1 MRKKSEQTGLIDS
14 FGRKIDYIR
23 ISITDRCDF
32 RCVYCMTEDM
42 SFLPRAKILTL
53 EEIALLCEI
62 FVDLGI
68 SKIRLTG
75 GEPLVRKNVIKL
87 MNNIGKLTGLK
98 ELTITTNGSQLEKY
112 SEKIKKA
119 GVSRINI
126 SLDTLD
132 EKKFKELTRTG
143 DLKNVLR
150 GIEAARLSN
159 FSRIKINSVILKNRN
174 SDEVLNLAQFAIKND
189 FDISFIEEMP
199 LGAIVEHDRAEA
211 FYPSDQ
217 IIKDLK
223 KTLTLEKSD
232 AKTNGPSRYLRVK
245 GTKTKIGFISPHSN
259 KFCSECNR
267 IRLTSEGQL
276 LLCLGQEN
284 SIDLKKLLRKKPTDK
299 SIIKNA
305 VINSIR
311 NKPKEHFF
319 ELKEQPVILRFMSHT
334 GG

>member
-75 GEPLVRKNVIKL
+75 GEPLVRKNVIEL

-299 SIIKNA
+299 SMIKNA

>member
-1 MRKKSEQTGLIDS
+1 MRKKNEQTGLIDS

-75 GEPLVRKNVIKL
+75 GEPLVRKNVIEL

>member
-1 MRKKSEQTGLIDS
+1 M
-14 FGRKIDYIR
+14 
-23 ISITDRCDF
+23 
-32 RCVYCMTEDM
+32 
-42 SFLPRAKILTL
+42 
-53 EEIALLCEI
+53 
-62 FVDLGI
+62 
-68 SKIRLTG
+68 
-75 GEPLVRKNVIKL
+75 
-87 MNNIGKLTGLK
+87 
-98 ELTITTNGSQLEKY
+98 
-112 SEKIKKA
+112 
-119 GVSRINI
+119 
-126 SLDTLD
+126 
-132 EKKFKELTRTG
+132 TRTG

-245 GTKTKIGFISPHSN
+245 GTKTNIGFISPHSN

>member
-75 GEPLVRKNVIKL
+75 GEPLVRKNVIEL

-305 VINSIR
+305 IINSIR

>member
-1 MRKKSEQTGLIDS
+1 MKNKSGQTGLIDS
-14 FGRKIDYIR
+14 FGRTIDYIR

-68 SKIRLTG
+68 KKIRLTG
-75 GEPLVRKNVIKL
+75 GEPLVRKNVIEL
-87 MNNIGKLTGLK
+87 MNNIGKLAGLK

-143 DLKNVLR
+143 DLRSVLR
-150 GIEAARLSN
+150 GIEAARQTN
-159 FSRIKINSVILKNRN
+159 FKRIKINSVILKNRN
-174 SDEVLNLAQFAIKND
+174 SDEVLKLAQFAIRND

-211 FYPSDQ
+211 FYSSDQ

-232 AKTNGPSRYLRVK
+232 VKTNGPSRYLRVK

-267 IRLTSEGQL
+267 IRLTAEGQL

-284 SIDLKKLLRKKPTDK
+284 SIDLKELLRRKPTDK
-299 SIIKNA
+299 SIIKDA
-305 VINSIR
+305 VISSIK

>member
-1 MRKKSEQTGLIDS
+1 MKNKSEQTGLIDS
-14 FGRKIDYIR
+14 FGRTIDYIR

-68 SKIRLTG
+68 KKIRLTG
-75 GEPLVRKNVIKL
+75 GEPLVRKNVIEL
-87 MNNIGKLTGLK
+87 MNNIGKLAGLK

-143 DLKNVLR
+143 DLRSVLR
-150 GIEAARLSN
+150 GIEAARQSN
-159 FSRIKINSVILKNRN
+159 FKRIKINSVILKNRN
-174 SDEVLNLAQFAIKND
+174 SDEVLKLAQFAIKND

-211 FYPSDQ
+211 FYSSDQ

-223 KTLTLEKSD
+223 KNLTLEKSD
-232 AKTNGPSRYLRVK
+232 VKTNGPSRYLRVK

-267 IRLTSEGQL
+267 IRLTAEGQL

-284 SIDLKKLLRKKPTDK
+284 SIDLKELLRRKPTDK
-299 SIIKNA
+299 SIIKDA
-305 VINSIR
+305 VVNSIR

>member
-75 GEPLVRKNVIKL
+75 GEPLVRKNVIEL